1 MSQSSLTGALSIDQ
15 FCTDNAI
22 SKATAYRQIAS
33 GHLQACKV
41 GARTVITRAAAQAWL
56 DALPK
61 FGADG
66 AGNDVAA

>member
-1 MSQSSLTGALSIDQ
+1 MSLSSLTGALSIDQ

-41 GARTVITRAAAQAWL
+41 GARTVITRTAAQAWL

-61 FGADG
+61 MGTG